1 MLTRRDLA
9 RRFGLV
15 AAGIALGGE
24 AAYAQRK
31 TKRARD
37 VGELILLNANE
48 NPDGPPQVSIE
59 AMTRVLA
66 RSGRYHDE
74 DMDQMGADI
83 VAAEQLKPDQILIGC
98 GSSEILH
105 CAVDAFTSPSR
116 PLITTL
122 PSYEL
127 PVDMASAHGYP
138 VLKLPMTPDW
148 AADVRKM
155 VAEAEKAKGG
165 LIYVVNPNN
174 PTSSITRK
182 QDIAWLVQ
190 NLPANTIALIDE
202 AYIHFS
208 SDPELASAMPYVRQ
222 NKNVVVARTFSK
234 IYGMAGLRAG
244 YGCARA
250 DLIKKMAV
258 YRNNTIA
265 VPSIHAVRAALASD
279 SLVPERRQKMAK
291 IRGDICQWLDSHK
304 LSFIQPHANFLMI
317 DVKRDVRGVIAEM
330 FDQGVAVGRP
340 FPPLNQ
346 MLRVTIGSESDMV
359 RFKAAFAQV
368 MKV

>member
-9 RRFGLV
+9 RQFSLV

-24 AAYAQRK
+24 AVYAQRK
-31 TKRARD
+31 GKRARD
-37 VGELILLNANE
+37 LSELVLLNANE
-48 NPDGPPQVSIE
+48 NPDGPPQVSID

-83 VAAEQLKPDQILIGC
+83 ATAENIQSNQILIGC

-127 PVDMASAHGYP
+127 PVDMASAHGFP

-155 VAEAEKAKGG
+155 AAEAERAKGG

-174 PTSSITRK
+174 PTSSITSK
-182 QDIAWLVQ
+182 QDIAWLVD

-208 SDPELASAMPYVRQ
+208 TDPGLASAMPYVRQ

-250 DLIKKMAV
+250 DLIQKMAV

-279 SLVPERRQKMAK
+279 SLVPERRLKMAR
-291 IRGDICQWLDSHK
+291 IRGDICQWLDAHK
-304 LSFIQPHANFLMI
+304 MRFIQPHANFLMI
-317 DVKRDVRGVIAEM
+317 DVKRNVRGVISEM
-330 FDQGVAVGRP
+330 SDHGVAVGRP

-346 MLRVTIGSESDMV
+346 MLRVTIGSESDMA
-359 RFKAAFAQV
+359 RFKEAFAQV

>member
-1 MLTRRDLA
+1 MLTRRDLGK
-9 RRFGLV
+9 RLGLV
-15 AAGIALGGE
+15 AAGIAMGGE

-31 TKRARD
+31 GARD
-37 VGELILLNANE
+37 LSQVVLLNSNE
-48 NPDGPPQVSIE
+48 NPDGPPQVSID

-74 DMDQMGADI
+74 DMDQMGVAIAAADQ
-83 VAAEQLKPDQILIGC
+83 VQPEQVLIGS

-105 CAVDAFTSPSR
+105 CAVDAFTSPSL

-127 PVDMASAHGYP
+127 PVDMATAHGYP
-138 VLKLPMTPDW
+138 VVKLPMTHDW

-182 QDIAWLVQ
+182 ADISWLVE
-190 NLPANTIALIDE
+190 NLPAKTIALIDE

-222 NKNVVVARTFSK
+222 NKNVIVARTFSK

-244 YGCARA
+244 YGCAKA
-250 DLIKKMAV
+250 DLIGKMSV

-265 VPSIHAVRAALASD
+265 VPSIHAVRAALASAP
-279 SLVPERRQKMAK
+279 LVPERRQKMAR
-291 IRGDICQWLDSHK
+291 IRGDICQWLDGHK
-304 LSFIQPHANFLMI
+304 MRFINPHGNFLMI
-317 DVKRDVRGVIAEM
+317 DVKRDVRGVIAAM
-330 FDQGVAVGRP
+330 LDRGVAVGRP

-346 MLRVTIGSESDMV
+346 MLRVTIGSENDMA
-359 RFKAAFAQV
+359 RFKDAFAQV